1 MTDRR
6 ASKTT
11 ENPVAIAAIT
21 AAVLDAPRDPPGLY
35 VVATPIGNLAD
46 VSLRALR
53 ILARADLIACED
65 TRVTR
70 KLMERYGLKT
80 RLLSYHEHN
89 EAARRPD
96 LIARLEAGETL
107 ALVTDAGTPLVSDPG
122 FRLVSAARDQGLPVY
137 PVPGPSALLAGL
149 VASGLPADRF
159 WFEGFLPAK
168 PGARRTRIA
177 DLRGIEGTLVLY
189 ESPHRIAATLAD
201 LAKGLG
207 ARPAVLAR
215 ELTKRFETVTRGS
228 LSDLAADLAANGAPK
243 GEIVLIVG
251 PPEAEPPDV
260 ETGDLD
266 DRLSALVAEHGVKR
280 AAAQLAA
287 ETGLKR
293 KQLYQRA
300 LELDASKPR
309 DDGEVP

>member
-1 MTDRR
+1 MTDRG
-6 ASKTT
+6 ASNTT
-11 ENPVAIAAIT
+11 DASVAMSAIAAAIR
-21 AAVLDAPRDPPGLY
+21 DAPRDPPGLY

-46 VSLRALR
+46 IGLRALR

-96 LIARLEAGETL
+96 LIARLQAGETI

-122 FRLVSAARDQGLPVY
+122 FRLVAAASEAGLPVY

-149 VASGLPADRF
+149 VASGLPAERF

-168 PGARRTRIA
+168 SGARRTRIA
-177 DLRGIEGTLVLY
+177 ELHGIEGTLVLY

-201 LAKGLG
+201 LADGLG
-207 ARPAVLAR
+207 PRQAVLAR

-228 LSDLAADLAANGAPK
+228 LSDLATDLAANGPPK
-243 GEIVLIVG
+243 GEIVLVIG
-251 PPEAEPPDV
+251 PPEAETPDV

-266 DRLSALVAEHGVKR
+266 ERLATLVAEHGVKR

-300 LELDASKPR
+300 LELDRSKPR
-309 DDGEVP
+309 DDGEAP